1 MTDDVDTQVGDRLV
15 GRVLDGR
22 YRVGAR
28 VAKGGMA
35 TVYQALD
42 MRLDRTVALKI
53 MHDGLGDD
61 AQFARRFVA
70 EARAAAKLSHPNVV
84 AVFDQGDDNGTLF
97 LAMEYIRGRTLRDL
111 IREHAPLS
119 PARALDLLAPILSA
133 LSAAHDAGIVHRD
146 IKPENVLLSD
156 NGVVKVADFG
166 LARAVS
172 ATGNTATQ
180 GLLMG
185 TVSYLAPELVTDGS
199 ADARSDVYSSGI
211 LLYEL
216 LTGKKP
222 HSGDTP
228 IQVAYAHVHADVPA
242 PSLLQPNIP
251 PYVDALVQRATA
263 RDRDLRPADA
273 RVLSR
278 QVRRVR
284 SALEEGLPDDPELTG
299 DLTVP
304 IHQIR
309 QDSDYDDGYTREV
322 TPTTPVSALRHE
334 TIVVPVAHGRPTGQ
348 PATRKPPPPVR
359 RRPGRGLIA
368 LIIILLAA
376 VGLGTSA
383 WYYGIH
389 RYTTAPDLVKLTPAA
404 AAVKAQES
412 GLRTTLSNQDFSED
426 IPKGQVL
433 STDPKSGDRIIKDG
447 EIQLT
452 VSKGPERYRVPQLAG
467 LDLDAANL
475 ALAPVKLVQGQVN
488 EQYNETVPAGRVV
501 AFYPRFDMVVAPN
514 TAVNFVVS
522 KGKKP
527 IGVPDFTG
535 KTYREAN
542 KALRKLGFGVTR
554 TEQYD
559 AKVPQGAVISQ
570 TPKSGTL
577 FAKDKVQLVVS
588 KGPPLVDVPNVKRK
602 SLADAQRILTQ
613 AGFQVK
619 VEKAPLNLG
628 LNIVAAQSPGAG
640 QKVRPGSLITVTV
653 L

>member
-1 MTDDVDTQVGDRLV
+1 MDTQVGDRLV

-42 MRLDRTVALKI
+42 MRLDRIVALKI

-97 LAMEYIRGRTLRDL
+97 LAMEYIPGRTLRDL

-156 NGVVKVADFG
+156 SGTVKVADFG

-172 ATGNTATQ
+172 ANGNTATQ

-216 LTGKKP
+216 LTGAKP

-228 IQVAYAHVHADVPA
+228 IQVAYAHVHADVPP
-242 PSLLQPNIP
+242 PSLVQPDIP

-273 RVLSR
+273 RVMSR

-304 IHQIR
+304 IQQIR

-322 TPTTPVSALRHE
+322 TPITPVNVLKHE
-334 TIVVPVAHGRPTGQ
+334 TIVVPVEHGRPTGQ
-348 PATRKPPPPVR
+348 PAARKPSPPPVR
-359 RRPGRGLIA
+359 RSRRRGMIA

-376 VGLGTSA
+376 IGVGTSA

-389 RYTTAPDLVKLTPAA
+389 RYTTTPNLVKLTPAA
-404 AAVKAQES
+404 AAIEAEKA
-412 GLRTTLSNQDFSED
+412 GLRTTLANQDYSED
-426 IPKGQVL
+426 IPKGQVT
-433 STDPKSGDRIIKDG
+433 STDPKVGDRIRKDG
-447 EIQLT
+447 EINLT

-467 LDLDAANL
+467 LDLDAANR
-475 ALAPVKLVQGQVN
+475 AIAPIKLVQGQIK
-488 EQYNETVPAGRVV
+488 EQYDETVPAGRIV
-501 AFYPRFDMVVAPN
+501 AFYPRFNMLVAPN

-527 IGVPDFTG
+527 IPVPDFTG

-542 KALRKLGFGVTR
+542 KTLRKLGFVVNR

-559 AKVPQGAVISQ
+559 EKVAEGVVISQ
-570 TPKSGTL
+570 TPRGGTL
-577 FAKDKVQLVVS
+577 HAKDTVQVVVS

-602 SLADAQRILTQ
+602 SLADAQQILKQ
-613 AGFQVK
+613 AGFEVK
-619 VEKAPLNLG
+619 VEKAALNIG
-628 LNIVAAQSPGAG
+628 LNIVAAQNPGAG
-640 QKVRPGSLITVTV
+640 QKVRPGSTITITV

>member
-1 MTDDVDTQVGDRLV
+1 VTDDVDTQVSDRLV

-35 TVYQALD
+35 TVYKALD
-42 MRLDRTVALKI
+42 MRLDRVVALKV

-70 EARAAAKLSHPNVV
+70 EARAAARLSHPNVV
-84 AVFDQGDDNGTLF
+84 AVFDQGDDDGTLF
-97 LAMEYIRGRTLRDL
+97 LAMEYVPGRTLRDV
-111 IREHAPLS
+111 IREQAPLS

-146 IKPENVLLSD
+146 IKPENVLIAD

-211 LLYEL
+211 LLYEM
-216 LTGKKP
+216 LTGNKP

-242 PSLLQPNIP
+242 PSLEQPSIP

-263 RDRDLRPADA
+263 RERDLRPADA

-299 DLTVP
+299 DLTIP
-304 IHQIR
+304 IQQIR
-309 QDSDYDDGYTREV
+309 QDNGYDDGYTRGAPDQDEQV
-322 TPTTPVSALRHE
+322 LRHD
-334 TIVVPVAHGRPTGQ
+334 TIVVPVENGRPTGAPPRVQ
-348 PATRKPPPPVR
+348 APPQRK
-359 RRPGRGLIA
+359 GRGLIA
-368 LIIILLAA
+368 LILILAA
-376 VGLGTSA
+376 AIGVGTAA

-389 RYTTAPDLVKLTPAA
+389 RYTATPSLVNMAPAVAA
-404 AAVKAQES
+404 AEAEKL
-412 GLRTTLSNQDFSED
+412 GLRTSLDNQDFSED
-426 IPKGQVL
+426 VQKGRVMA
-433 STDPKSGDRIIKDG
+433 TDPAVGERIRKNG
-447 EIQLT
+447 EIGLT

-467 LDLDAANL
+467 LELEAAKG
-475 ALAPVKLVQGQVN
+475 ALGSVKLITGQIN
-488 EQYNETVPAGRVV
+488 EQYNETVPAGRVI
-501 AFYPRFDMVVAPN
+501 AFSPKFDTVVKPG
-514 TAVNFVVS
+514 TAVNFAVS

-527 IGVPDFTG
+527 IAVPDLTG
-535 KTYREAN
+535 KSYRDAN
-542 KALRKLGFGVTR
+542 KALRKLGFVVGR
-554 TEQYD
+554 TDQYD
-559 AKVPQGAVISQ
+559 EKVAEGKVISQ
-570 TPKSGTL
+570 NPDSGTL

-588 KGPPLVDVPNVKRK
+588 KGPPLVEIPNVKRK
-602 SLADAQRILTQ
+602 TTADAQRILTE
-613 AGFQVK
+613 AGFTVK
-619 VEKAPLNLG
+619 VEKAPFNLG
-628 LNIVAAQSPGAG
+628 LNIVAAQNPGAG
-640 QKVRPGSLITVTV
+640 KKAKPGSQIIITV

>member
-1 MTDDVDTQVGDRLV
+1 MDTQVGDRLV

-42 MRLDRTVALKI
+42 MRLDRTIALKI

-97 LAMEYIRGRTLRDL
+97 LAMEYIPGRTLRDL

-119 PARALDLLAPILSA
+119 PARALDLLTPILSA

-216 LTGKKP
+216 LTGEKP

-242 PSLLQPNIP
+242 PSLVQPQIP

-263 RDRDLRPADA
+263 RERDLRPADA

-304 IHQIR
+304 IQQIR

-322 TPTTPVSALRHE
+322 SNPNVLKHE
-334 TIVVPVAHGRPTGQ
+334 TIVVPVDRGRPTGQ
-348 PATRKPPPPVR
+348 PAPRKPPPAPVR
-359 RRPGRGLIA
+359 RGPRRGLIA

-376 VGLGTSA
+376 IGIGTTA
-383 WYYGIH
+383 WYYGVH
-389 RYTTAPDLVKLTPAA
+389 LYTTAPDLVKLTPAA
-404 AAVKAQES
+404 AAAEAEKA
-412 GLRTTLSNQDFSED
+412 GLRTTLSNQDYSED
-426 IPKGQVL
+426 VPKGQVV
-433 STDPKSGDRIIKDG
+433 STDPKSGDRIRKDG
-447 EIQLT
+447 EINLT

-475 ALAPVKLVQGQVN
+475 ALAPVKLVQGQVK
-488 EQYNETVPAGRVV
+488 EQYDETVPAGRVV
-501 AFYPRFDMVVAPN
+501 AFYPRFDMVVKPN

-527 IGVPDFTG
+527 IAVPDFTG

-542 KALRKLGFGVTR
+542 RALRKLGFVVKR
-554 TEQYD
+554 TDQYD
-559 AKVPQGAVISQ
+559 EKVPEGALISQ
-570 TPKSGTL
+570 TPKDGTL
-577 FAKDKVQLVVS
+577 HAKDTVQVVVS

-602 SLADAQRILTQ
+602 SLADAQQILKQ

-619 VEKAPLNLG
+619 VEKAALNLG
-628 LNIVAAQSPGAG
+628 LNIVAAQNPGAG
-640 QKVRPGSLITVTV
+640 QKAKPGSTITVTV

>member
-28 VAKGGMA
+28 VARGGMA

-42 MRLDRTVALKI
+42 MRLDRIVALKI

-97 LAMEYIRGRTLRDL
+97 LAMEYIPGRTLRDL

-119 PARALDLLAPILSA
+119 PARALDLLMPILSA

-156 NGVVKVADFG
+156 SGTVKVADFG

-216 LTGKKP
+216 LTGDKP

-242 PSLLQPNIP
+242 PSLVQPNIP

-263 RDRDLRPADA
+263 RQRDLRPADA

-322 TPTTPVSALRHE
+322 TPVTPVSVLKHE
-334 TIVVPVAHGRPTGQ
+334 TIVVPVEHGRPTGQ
-348 PATRKPPPPVR
+348 PVQRKPVR
-359 RRPGRGLIA
+359 RRPSRGLIA

-376 VGLGTSA
+376 VGVGTSA

-389 RYTTAPDLVKLTPAA
+389 RYTTAPDLVKLTPASA
-404 AAVKAQES
+404 SVEAQKVQ
-412 GLRTTLSNQDFSED
+412 LRTTLANQDFSED
-426 IPKGQVL
+426 VPKGQVM
-433 STDPKSGDRIIKDG
+433 STDPKPGERIRKDG

-467 LDLDAANL
+467 LDLDAANR
-475 ALAPVKLVQGQVN
+475 ALASIKLVQGQIN
-488 EQYNETVPAGRVV
+488 EQYNEKVPAGRVI

-527 IGVPDFTG
+527 IPVPDFTG

-542 KALRKLGFGVTR
+542 KALRKLGFIVNR

-559 AKVPQGAVISQ
+559 AKVPEGAVISQ
-570 TPKSGTL
+570 TPRGGTL
-577 FAKDKVQLVVS
+577 YAKDKVQVVVS
-588 KGPPLVDVPNVKRK
+588 KGPPLVEVPNVKRK
-602 SLADAQRILTQ
+602 SVSEAQQILKA
-613 AGFQVK
+613 AGFEVK
-619 VEKAPLNLG
+619 VEKAALNIG

-640 QKVRPGSLITVTV
+640 QKVRPGSTITITV

>member
-1 MTDDVDTQVGDRLV
+1 MTDDVDTQVSDRLV

-28 VAKGGMA
+28 VARGGMA

-42 MRLDRTVALKI
+42 MRLDRTVAVKV

-70 EARAAAKLSHPNVV
+70 EARAAARLSHQNVV
-84 AVFDQGDDNGTLF
+84 AVFDQGDDDGTLF
-97 LAMEYIRGRTLRDL
+97 LAMEYVPGRTLRDV
-111 IREHAPLS
+111 IREQAPLS
-119 PARALDLLAPILSA
+119 PARALDLLAPILDA
-133 LSAAHDAGIVHRD
+133 LCAAHDAGIVHRD
-146 IKPENVLLSD
+146 IKPENVLISD
-156 NGVVKVADFG
+156 HGVVKVADFG

-211 LLYEL
+211 LLYEM
-216 LTGKKP
+216 LTGNKP

-242 PSLLQPNIP
+242 PSLEVPSIP

-284 SALEEGLPDDPELTG
+284 SALDEGLPDDPELTG

-304 IHQIR
+304 IQQIR
-309 QDSDYDDGYTREV
+309 QDSGYDDGYTRDV
-322 TPTTPVSALRHE
+322 PTPAGDDDHVLRHD
-334 TIVVPVAHGRPTGQ
+334 TIVVPVDKGRPTGG
-348 PATRKPPPPVR
+348 PATRVQAPPQR
-359 RRPGRGLIA
+359 RGRGLIA
-368 LIIILLAA
+368 LIVILAA
-376 VGLGTSA
+376 AIGIGTAA

-389 RYTTAPDLVKLTPAA
+389 RYTSTPNLVSMAPAVAA
-404 AAVKAQES
+404 AEAEKA
-412 GLRTTLSNQDFSED
+412 GLRTTLANQDFSED
-426 IPKGQVL
+426 VPKGSVM
-433 STDPKSGDRIIKDG
+433 STDPAAGDRIRKNG
-447 EIQLT
+447 EIGLT

-467 LDLDAANL
+467 LELEAAKN
-475 ALAPVKLVQGQVN
+475 ALAPIKLITGQIV
-488 EQYNETVPAGRVV
+488 EQYNETVPTGRVI
-501 AFYPRFDMVVAPN
+501 AFSPKFDTVVKPGA
-514 TAVNFVVS
+514 AVNFVVS

-527 IGVPDFTG
+527 ITVPDTTG
-535 KTYREAN
+535 KSYRDAY
-542 KALRKLGFGVTR
+542 KALRKLGFAVDR
-554 TEQYD
+554 TQQYD
-559 AKVPQGAVISQ
+559 EKIAEGIVISQ
-570 TPKSGTL
+570 TPNTGTL

-588 KGPPLVDVPNVKRK
+588 KGPALRDVPDVKRK
-602 SLADAQRILTQ
+602 STAEAQKTLTD
-613 AGFQVK
+613 AGFVVK
-619 VEKAPLNLG
+619 VEKAPFNLG
-628 LNIVAAQSPGAG
+628 LNIVAAQNPGAG
-640 QKVRPGSLITVTV
+640 KKAKPGSTIVITV

>member
-1 MTDDVDTQVGDRLV
+1 VTDDVDTQVSDRLV

-35 TVYQALD
+35 TVYKALD
-42 MRLDRTVALKI
+42 MRLDRVVALKV

-70 EARAAAKLSHPNVV
+70 EARAAARLSHPNVV
-84 AVFDQGDDNGTLF
+84 AVFDQGDDDGTLF
-97 LAMEYIRGRTLRDL
+97 LAMEYVPGRTLRDV
-111 IREHAPLS
+111 IREQAPLS

-146 IKPENVLLSD
+146 IKPENVLIAD

-211 LLYEL
+211 LLYEM
-216 LTGKKP
+216 LTGNKP

-242 PSLLQPNIP
+242 PSLEQPSIP

-263 RDRDLRPADA
+263 RERDLRPADA

-299 DLTVP
+299 DLTIP
-304 IHQIR
+304 IQQIR
-309 QDSDYDDGYTREV
+309 QDNGYDDGYTRGAPDQDEQV
-322 TPTTPVSALRHE
+322 LRHD
-334 TIVVPVAHGRPTGQ
+334 TIVVPVENGRPTGAPPRVQ
-348 PATRKPPPPVR
+348 APPQRK
-359 RRPGRGLIA
+359 GRGLIA
-368 LIIILLAA
+368 LILILAA
-376 VGLGTSA
+376 AIGVGTAA

-389 RYTTAPDLVKLTPAA
+389 RYTATPSLVNMAPAA
-404 AAVKAQES
+404 AAAKAEKL
-412 GLRTTLSNQDFSED
+412 GLRTSLDNQDFSED
-426 IPKGQVL
+426 VRKGQVMA
-433 STDPKSGDRIIKDG
+433 TDPAAGERIRKNG
-447 EIQLT
+447 EVGLT

-467 LDLDAANL
+467 LELEAAKG
-475 ALAPVKLVQGQVN
+475 ALGSVKLITGQIN
-488 EQYNETVPAGRVV
+488 EQYNETVPAGRVI
-501 AFYPRFDMVVAPN
+501 AFSPKFDTVVKPG
-514 TAVNFVVS
+514 TAVNFAVS

-527 IGVPDFTG
+527 IAVPDLTG
-535 KTYREAN
+535 KSYRDAN
-542 KALRKLGFGVTR
+542 KALRKLGFVVGR
-554 TEQYD
+554 TDQYD
-559 AKVPQGAVISQ
+559 EKVAEGKVISQ
-570 TPKSGTL
+570 NPNSGTL

-588 KGPPLVDVPNVKRK
+588 KGPPLVEIPNVKRK
-602 SLADAQRILTQ
+602 TTADAQRILTE
-613 AGFQVK
+613 AGFTVK
-619 VEKAPLNLG
+619 VEKAPFNLG
-628 LNIVAAQSPGAG
+628 LNIVAAQNPGAG
-640 QKVRPGSLITVTV
+640 KKAKPGSQIIITV